1 MNHVTVTATGW
12 VSGPDL
18 ARELNKDFATIV
30 RQTGERMIRHMKA
43 AMRAPKHGRV
53 YPKSNGSGT
62 YRASAW
68 GEAPAVDTGT
78 LIRSLGQRLMDRGK
92 LSSIGTDVDY
102 GEWLESPRTL
112 NRPFAQPAFDALNLP
127 FEREVVAAVARRL
140 DRPTKVRLL

>member
-1 MNHVTVTATGW
+1 MTATGW
-12 VSGPDL
+12 ISGAQL
-18 ARELNKDFATIV
+18 AKELNRDFATIV

-53 YPKSNGSGT
+53 YPKSDGSGT

-78 LIRSLGQRLMDRGK
+78 LIRSLGQKLMQRGQ

-102 GEWLESPRTL
+102 GQWLESPSSL
-112 NRPFAQPAFDALNLP
+112 NRPFAQPAFDTLSLP
-127 FEREVVAAVARRL
+127 FEREVVAAVVRRL
-140 DRPTKVRLL
+140 ARPAKVNLL